1 MEKENNHPGQEAEG
15 LKIERQ
21 APADVVVA
29 RPAEQRDRKKVDNPF
44 LQIRKTLE
52 QNRKSY
58 STAQEKERKRE
69 KRESLK
75 RFKQIEEEQ
84 VRLYKEQVGL
94 ETDPQF
100 LDEMEDIANRLA
112 ESAGFKEK
120 IKVLPIVSD
129 EINAYVYTI
138 ENKSHESDETK
149 PGLYNPDKQ
158 KGRYVFL
165 YTGLIK
171 SFGEYQAKL
180 GRKLSKDNVAFVVA
194 HEMRHLLQQRKEQ
207 TNAVTRRQQEY
218 DADLGAMEIMGR
230 AGFNPREAVEGMEF
244 LRSLSEG
251 RLPYSTTHPASAS
264 RLVEISKRIADPD
277 VPMRGI
283 GVKLSDYEH
292 FPSSEPRSKQVISEL
307 QSAADIQELV
317 AKLSDRTDSAIE
329 ATTTA
334 LLAAEAVRYSA
345 TRQMAE
351 DPRLRGLS
359 LKYLYVAGKELADE
373 TEKELAELEEVKK
386 RVEELERLK
395 AERALTDEEFSDLR
409 NKRKEVKE
417 RGKKAENFEGDALNR
432 SKNIFT
438 SAEDDKWGQAWKDI
452 PAASASSVE
461 NMPALDG
468 YIEDIY
474 KETYVD
480 AESFMKSFR
489 MKADKDLDW
498 QKLNQ
503 EWEAGE
509 ISDPEV
515 RRFVEL
521 GLKVKQATKPESSVY
536 NLETATGRT
545 DYARDFTVFFLDRYG
560 KNYNPSNK
568 KVQEWMATAVK
579 EQSAPL
585 TDKIRSIVS
594 ERCPEGL
601 DDPTRRQVVQYFMA
615 NLAPHA
621 GTERPYFSS
630 VFGNPQSHKAAVE
643 AILTMMPDLAHT
655 PEKALDSNL
664 APFNRHGYHAQ
675 SFGYFYSLSSGANRT
690 LDPQLVEDVIT
701 RMACRFPGES
711 NSIEALKN
719 LSTDAPPTKVN
730 ELLQFYQSKIKEGA
744 SEEDLAEVRRAVG
757 DQEVDGQRLTI
768 FLLRAYGL
776 RDFEVVDE
784 KKEKAL
790 DKNELQD
797 FVQKLTAEGYGN
809 FVVEQVLTYVYQYYI
824 FPSDIESR
832 VYLESFLQQAASNDL
847 KAIHDKSLFHNLP
860 EFSNAAGLKIQE
872 ILELLPSLNSV
883 VPKEHLGSLI
893 RDGQIS
899 QSELRVYYEKC
910 AAQKESGTEN
920 KWNDRTLTDKYLE
933 AVFYMILERATAEI
947 DPEKFKDLTKNP
959 IGTMEWDHNTRYWG
973 FDVLEKSNL
982 SLEKIS
988 ELFPACD
995 FRNKLLL
1002 NWWRENNF
1010 DPAQFEVIFP
1020 LFVDDDEGWGRGR
1033 NALSLPELIAMGASE
1048 HEGEIS
1054 EAGQLRYEQLKKGGQ
1069 LEDYSHFML
1078 LSDSGRLGALESKY
1092 QQDPQYFVSS
1102 QRSLTE
1108 NLKFI
1113 TELLPANDFRDYLI
1127 NKAVKAELW
1136 QIVGEQPDI
1145 GIIGIDQYIED
1156 PELRYT
1162 LKEGTAAF
1170 VDKLDFP
1177 SKEIMDRLGGIGVLE
1192 RIRAVFPHIN
1202 SDANRVALGRL
1213 ALEYG
1218 DPKSKEEELDL
1229 IKEFFI
1235 KPSFARDYILK
1246 EYMLKHSLRL
1256 EEIKGLKTLLTSDI
1270 VREGEVGQGEFL
1282 GMEFFRSEVY
1292 RFKPE
1297 RRAEYLLWLIGIQDE
1312 PPKEMQV
1319 PGGMFALSF
1328 ESVRTNFSQLTPTEK
1343 RELLGDFLLYKE
1355 GLFQPGTPETEKVMR
1370 NFIETMFDNRLATGT
1385 ENDGLL
1391 KKILVTVFEK
1401 SLPERRHALFTSL
1414 FFALEQNKGA
1424 KMEFEDLLPLLL
1436 EHAGIFGT
1444 KVAQI
1449 LSERENAPF
1458 SKTNE
1463 KMPDSLKKKLGK
1475 AKEKAEP
1482 FNTIGVVYNLEDNQR
1497 DAEVISIDELLST
1510 ASLKQAHKST
1520 TAGGQ
1525 QIEKVKKPNVEKY
1538 IDHDIEVLKSVCD
1551 LLRQEGYRVPKY
1563 FVEYITSIVKDEAD
1577 FMNEAANQRLL
1588 SGHLTPQREGYK
1600 LGVPSINF
1608 ASSDLMEESI
1618 APGISLDKVKEAD
1631 PGLYRKHSRLT
1642 GLELLKG
1649 LFEEGVFH
1657 ADLHDGNEFIDEGSK
1672 TKTYIDAGAVGD
1684 VRGDLKSVRR
1694 LFKGILLRNPRTLA
1708 ESIVDL
1714 SETDPANRNQD
1725 VEALSGRLSG
1735 ILQERLPLG
1744 EKVSRISFEIIDT
1757 AVPKRSLRYVL
1768 KALVTGSHHVEQV
1781 SSALSGTE
1789 KPKVMDQVR
1798 MVKDL
1803 GAIGMRI
1810 LSA

>member
-1 MEKENNHPGQEAEG
+1 METENNHPDQ
-15 LKIERQ
+15 KIERKI
-21 APADVVVA
+21 PADAVVT
-29 RPAEQRDRKKVDNPF
+29 RPPEQRDVKTVDSPF
-44 LQIRKTLE
+44 AQVGETLKRNRKTFA
-52 QNRKSY
+52 
-58 STAQEKERKRE
+58 TARERERKRE

-84 VRLYKEQVGL
+84 VQLYKEQVGL
-94 ETDPQF
+94 ETDPKF
-100 LDEMEDIANRLA
+100 VGEMEEIANRLA
-112 ESAGFKEK
+112 QAAGFKEK

-138 ENKSHESDETK
+138 ENKTHDTNETG

-165 YTGLIK
+165 YTGLVK
-171 SFGEYQAKL
+171 SFAEFQAKS
-180 GRKLSKDNVAFVVA
+180 GRKLSKDNIAFVVA

-207 TNAVTRRQQEY
+207 TNAVTKRQQEY
-218 DADLGAMEIMGR
+218 DADLGGMEIMGR

-251 RLPYSTTHPASAS
+251 RIPYSETHPASAS
-264 RLVEISKRIADPD
+264 RLVEVSKRIADPD

-283 GVKLSDYEH
+283 GVKPADYQH
-292 FPSSEPRSKQVISEL
+292 MPSSEPKSKQVISEL
-307 QSAADIQELV
+307 QSAANIQELV

-359 LKYLYVAGKELADE
+359 LKYLYVMGKELAGE
-373 TEKELAELEEVKK
+373 TEKELAEIAEIKK

-409 NKRKEVKE
+409 NKRKELKD
-417 RGKKAENFEGDALNR
+417 RGGKAENFEGDALNR
-432 SKNIFT
+432 SKGIFT
-438 SAEDDKWGQAWKDI
+438 SPEDDKWGQAWKSI
-452 PAASASSVE
+452 PAVRTSAIE
-461 NMPALDG
+461 NMPPLES
-468 YIEDIY
+468 YVEDTY

-480 AESFMKSFR
+480 AEGFMKSFR
-489 MKADKDLDW
+489 MKVDKDLDW

-521 GLKVKQATKPESSVY
+521 GLKVKQAAKPESSVY
-536 NLETATGRT
+536 DLQTSEGRSEYT
-545 DYARDFTVFFLDRYG
+545 RDFTVFFLDRYS
-560 KNYNPSNK
+560 KSYNSSNK
-568 KVQEWMATAVK
+568 KIQEWMAAAVK
-579 EQSAPL
+579 DQSTPL
-585 TDKIRSIVS
+585 TDKIRAIVD

-601 DDPTRRQVVQYFMA
+601 DEQTKRRVIQFFMA
-615 NLAPHA
+615 NLVPHA

-630 VFGNPQSHKAAVE
+630 VFGSPESYKAEVG
-643 AILTMMPDLAHT
+643 AILTMLPDLAYT

-664 APFNRHGYHAQ
+664 ASFNRHGYHAQ
-675 SFGYFYSLSSGANRT
+675 SFGYFYSLGSGANRT
-690 LDPQLVEDVIT
+690 QEPQLVEDAIT
-701 RMACRFPGES
+701 RMSCRFPGES

-719 LSTDAPPTKVN
+719 LSQNAPPIKVN

-744 SEEDLAEVRRAVG
+744 SEEDLAALRRAVG
-757 DQEVDGQRLTI
+757 DQEINGQRLTI

-790 DKNELQD
+790 NKNELQD
-797 FVQKLTAEGYGN
+797 FVQKLTADGYGN
-809 FVVEQVLTYVYQYYI
+809 FVMEHILTYVYQYYI
-824 FPSDIESR
+824 SPSDIESR
-832 VYLESFLQQAASNDL
+832 VYLESFLQQATSNDL
-847 KAIHDKSLFHNLP
+847 NAIHDKSLFHNLP
-860 EFSNAAGLKIQE
+860 EFSSAASLKMEE

-899 QSELRVYYEKC
+899 FSQLRAYYEKC
-910 AAQKESGTEN
+910 AAQKESGTEH
-920 KWNDRTLTDKYLE
+920 KWNDKTLTDKYLE

-973 FDVLEKSNL
+973 YDVLEKTNL
-982 SLEKIS
+982 SLEKIA

-1002 NWWRENNF
+1002 NWWRKNNF

-1020 LFVDDDEGWGRGR
+1020 LFAEDDDGWGRGR
-1033 NALSLPELIAMGASE
+1033 NSLSLPELIAMGASE
-1048 HEGEIS
+1048 QEGEIS
-1054 EAGQLRYEQLKKGGQ
+1054 EAGQMRYELLKKGGK

-1092 QQDPQYFVSS
+1092 QQDPQFFISP

-1108 NLKFI
+1108 NLEFI
-1113 TELLPANDFRDYLI
+1113 TKLLPANDFRDYLI
-1127 NKAVKAELW
+1127 NKSVKAELW
-1136 QIVGEQPDI
+1136 QIVGEQPDTS
-1145 GIIGIDQYIED
+1145 IIGIDQYIED
-1156 PELRYT
+1156 PELRHMLT
-1162 LKEGTAAF
+1162 QGGTAAF

-1177 SKEIMDRLGGIGVLE
+1177 PKEIMDRLGGIGVLE
-1192 RIRAVFPHIN
+1192 RVRAVFPHIN
-1202 SDANRVALGRL
+1202 SDATRVALGRL
-1213 ALEYG
+1213 ALQYG

-1229 IKEFFI
+1229 IKEFFT

-1246 EYMLKHSLRL
+1246 EYMLKHSLAL

-1312 PPKEMQV
+1312 PPKEMQI
-1319 PGGMFALSF
+1319 PGGLFALSF
-1328 ESVRTNFSQLTPTEK
+1328 DSVRTNFSQLTPTEK

-1370 NFIETMFDNRLATGT
+1370 DFIETMFDNRLATGT

-1482 FNTIGVVYNLEDNQR
+1482 FNTIGVVYNLEDNKR
-1497 DAEVISIDELLST
+1497 DTEVKSIDALLST

-1520 TAGGQ
+1520 TANGQ

-1577 FMNEAANQRLL
+1577 FMNEAENQRLL
-1588 SGHLTPQREGYK
+1588 SGHLTQQREGYK
-1600 LGVPSINF
+1600 LGVPTINF
-1608 ASSDLMEESI
+1608 ASSDLMEETI
-1618 APGISLDKVKEAD
+1618 APGISLDRVKETD

-1657 ADLHDGNEFIDEGSK
+1657 ADLHDGNEFIDEDSK
-1672 TKTYIDAGAVGD
+1672 IKTYIDAGAVGD

-1714 SETDPANRNQD
+1714 SETDPVNRNQD
-1725 VEALSGRLSG
+1725 IQSLSDRLSG
-1735 ILQERLPLG
+1735 ILQERLALG

-1789 KPKVMDQVR
+1789 KPKLTDRLKV
-1798 MVKDL
+1798 VKDL
-1803 GAIGMRI
+1803 GTIGMHI
-1810 LSA
+1810 LTA